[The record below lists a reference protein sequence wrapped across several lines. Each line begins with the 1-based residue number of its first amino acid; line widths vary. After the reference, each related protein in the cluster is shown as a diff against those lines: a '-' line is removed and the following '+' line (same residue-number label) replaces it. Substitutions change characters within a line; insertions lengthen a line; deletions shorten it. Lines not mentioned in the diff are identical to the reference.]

1 MELHFVSPLRARLAS
16 GGGVKFRQ
24 SVAAAAAPPF
34 LSPSF
39 PLDTSH
45 AAGVENGKGTGDI
58 EMAILRR
65 VGEEA
70 ELGQCH

>member
-1 MELHFVSPLRARLAS
+1 MELKILHLLYVQKRVSSFANREPRL
-16 GGGVKFRQ
+16 
-24 SVAAAAAPPF
+24 PF
-34 LSPSF
+34 SF

-65 VGEEA
+65 VGEGA
-70 ELGQCH
+70 ERGQCH